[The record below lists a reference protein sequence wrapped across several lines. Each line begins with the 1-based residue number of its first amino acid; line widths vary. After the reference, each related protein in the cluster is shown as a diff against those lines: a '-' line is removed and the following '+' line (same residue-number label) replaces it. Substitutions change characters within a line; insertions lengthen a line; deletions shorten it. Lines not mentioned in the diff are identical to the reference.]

1 MPRLPNADNISMNT
15 IAVEDTIFIVA
26 MRMKMIRDTLR
37 LNPPPDLFLEKCLDD
52 LGFINHILVSL
63 SQMITE
69 TSGSFVDYLL
79 DTEWQFSQLLI
90 EFSVD
95 SSPFSIRAYPDTRG
109 KIAALR
115 TESDNRRKTL
125 EESFVLAG
133 DLAEPVVSSAEI
145 NGLWG
150 DK

>member
-1 MPRLPNADNISMNT
+1 MNNIT
-15 IAVEDTIFIVA
+15 IEDTIFIVG
-26 MRMKMIRDTLR
+26 MRMRMIRDTLR
-37 LNPPPDLFLEKCLDD
+37 LNPPSDLFLEKSLDD
-52 LGFINHILVSL
+52 LCFINHVLISL

-69 TSGSFVDYLL
+69 NSSGFVDYLL

-95 SSPFSIRAYPDTRG
+95 SSPFSIRAFPETRE
-109 KIAALR
+109 KIASLR
-115 TESDNRRKTL
+115 TESDARRKTL

-133 DLAEPVVSSAEI
+133 DLAEPVVSSAEM

>member
-1 MPRLPNADNISMNT
+1 MNT
-15 IAVEDTIFIVA
+15 IVVEDTIFIIS
-26 MRMKMIRDTLR
+26 MRMRMIRDTLR
-37 LNPPPDLFLEKCLDD
+37 LNPPADLFLEKSLDD
-52 LGFINHILVSL
+52 LCFINHVLVSL
-63 SQMITE
+63 SQTITE
-69 TSGSFVDYLL
+69 TNNGFVDYLL

-95 SSPFSIRAYPDTRG
+95 SSPFSIRAFPDTRE
-109 KIAALR
+109 KIASLR
-115 TESDNRRKTL
+115 MESDARRKTL

-133 DLAEPVVSSAEI
+133 DLAEPVVSSAEM

>member
-1 MPRLPNADNISMNT
+1 MNNIT
-15 IAVEDTIFIVA
+15 IEDTIFIVG
-26 MRMKMIRDTLR
+26 MRMRMIRDTLR
-37 LNPPPDLFLEKCLDD
+37 LNPPADLFLEKSLDD
-52 LGFINHILVSL
+52 LCFINHVLISL

-69 TSGSFVDYLL
+69 NNGGFVDYLL

-95 SSPFSIRAYPDTRG
+95 SSPFSIRAFPDTRE
-109 KIAALR
+109 KIASLR
-115 TESDNRRKTL
+115 TESDTRRKTL
-125 EESFVLAG
+125 EESFVLTG
-133 DLAEPVVSSAEI
+133 DLAEPVVSSAEM

>member
-1 MPRLPNADNISMNT
+1 MNNIV
-15 IAVEDTIFIVA
+15 IEDTIFIVG
-26 MRMKMIRDTLR
+26 MRMRMIRDTLR
-37 LNPPPDLFLEKCLDD
+37 LNPPADLFLEKCLDD
-52 LGFINHILVSL
+52 LCFINNILVSL
-63 SQMITE
+63 SQMI
-69 TSGSFVDYLL
+69 SDSNGGFVDYLL

-95 SSPFSIRAYPDTRG
+95 SSPFSIRAFPDTRE
-109 KIAALR
+109 KIASLR

-145 NGLWG
+145 SGLLG
-150 DK
+150 SM

>member
-1 MPRLPNADNISMNT
+1 MNNIV
-15 IAVEDTIFIVA
+15 IEDTIFIIG
-26 MRMKMIRDTLR
+26 MRMRMLRDTLR
-37 LNPPPDLFLEKCLDD
+37 LNPPTDLFLEKCLDD
-52 LGFINHILVSL
+52 LSFINNVLVSL

-69 TSGSFVDYLL
+69 NNGGFVDYIL

-95 SSPFSIRAYPDTRG
+95 SSPFSSRAFPETRE
-109 KIAALR
+109 KIASLR

-145 NGLWG
+145 SGLLG
-150 DK
+150 GV

>member
-1 MPRLPNADNISMNT
+1 MNNIS
-15 IAVEDTIFIVA
+15 IEDTMFIIG
-26 MRMKMIRDTLR
+26 MRMRIIRDTLR
-37 LNPPPDLFLEKCLDD
+37 LNPPADLFLEKSLDD
-52 LGFINHILVSL
+52 LSFINHVLVSL
-63 SQMITE
+63 SQMI
-69 TSGSFVDYLL
+69 SGNSSGFVDYLL

-95 SSPFSIRAYPDTRG
+95 SSPFSIRAFPDTRD

-115 TESDNRRKTL
+115 TESDTRRKTL

-133 DLAEPVVSSAEI
+133 DLAEPVVSSAEM

>member
-1 MPRLPNADNISMNT
+1 MST
-15 IAVEDTIFIVA
+15 IVIEDTIFIVS
-26 MRMKMIRDTLR
+26 MRMRMIRDTLR
-37 LNPPPDLFLEKCLDD
+37 LNPPPNLFLEKCLDD
-52 LGFINHILVSL
+52 LNFINHILVSL

-69 TSGSFVDYLL
+69 NKGGFVDYLL

-95 SSPFSIRAYPDTRG
+95 ASPFSIRAFPDTRD
-109 KIAALR
+109 KIASLR
-115 TESDNRRKTL
+115 AESDTRRKTL
-125 EESFVLAG
+125 EESFVLTG
-133 DLAEPVVSSAEI
+133 DFAEPVVSSAEM

>member
-1 MPRLPNADNISMNT
+1 MNNIV
-15 IAVEDTIFIVA
+15 IEDTIFIVG
-26 MRMKMIRDTLR
+26 MRMRMLRDTLR

-52 LGFINHILVSL
+52 LCFINHILVSL
-63 SQMITE
+63 SQTITE
-69 TSGSFVDYLL
+69 NSGGFVDYLL

-95 SSPFSIRAYPDTRG
+95 SSPFSIRAFPDTRE
-109 KIAALR
+109 KIASLR

-133 DLAEPVVSSAEI
+133 DLAEPVVSSAELS
-145 NGLWG
+145 GLLG
-150 DK
+150 SR

>member
-1 MPRLPNADNISMNT
+1 MST
-15 IAVEDTIFIVA
+15 IAIEDSIFIIG
-26 MRMKMIRDTLR
+26 MRMRMIRDTLR

-52 LGFINHILVSL
+52 LGFINHILISL
-63 SQMITE
+63 SQMIRE
-69 TSGSFVDYLL
+69 NSGGFVDYLL

-95 SSPFSIRAYPDTRG
+95 SSPFSIRAFPDTRD
-109 KIAALR
+109 KIASLR
-115 TESDNRRKTL
+115 TESDARRKTL

-133 DLAEPVVSSAEI
+133 DMAEPVVSSAEM

>member
-1 MPRLPNADNISMNT
+1 MST
-15 IAVEDTIFIVA
+15 IVIEDTIFIVG
-26 MRMKMIRDTLR
+26 MRMRMIRDTLR

-52 LGFINHILVSL
+52 LCFINHILVSL
-63 SQMITE
+63 SQVIT
-69 TSGSFVDYLL
+69 SDGGNGVVDYLL

-95 SSPFSIRAYPDTRG
+95 SSPFSIRAFPDTRE
-109 KIAALR
+109 KIASLR
-115 TESDNRRKTL
+115 AESDSRRKTL

-145 NGLWG
+145 SGLLG
-150 DK
+150 GM

>member
-1 MPRLPNADNISMNT
+1 MTNIA
-15 IAVEDTIFIVA
+15 IEDSIFIVG
-26 MRMKMIRDTLR
+26 MRMRMIRDTLR
-37 LNPPPDLFLEKCLDD
+37 LNPPPDLFLEKSLDD
-52 LGFINHILVSL
+52 LSFINHVLISL

-69 TSGSFVDYLL
+69 NNGGFVDYLL

-95 SSPFSIRAYPDTRG
+95 SSPFSIRAFPDTRE
-109 KIAALR
+109 KISSLR
-115 TESDNRRKTL
+115 TESDARRKTL

-133 DLAEPVVSSAEI
+133 DLAEPVVSSAEM